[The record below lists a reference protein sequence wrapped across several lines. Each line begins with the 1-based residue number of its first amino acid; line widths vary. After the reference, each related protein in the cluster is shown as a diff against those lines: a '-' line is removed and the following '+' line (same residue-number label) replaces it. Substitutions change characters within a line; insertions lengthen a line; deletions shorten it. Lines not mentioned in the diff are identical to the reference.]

1 MADPVTE
8 LVSLLRAVG
17 MAEFVVIG
25 GLAVRFLTDERTA
38 RHTRDI
44 DLVAMNNDARDRL
57 VAHLESIGYR
67 VGATAGWHRAAM
79 PQPAPRPIVDIA
91 TNPIVNP
98 RTFEELTL
106 RGQPVPHKLED
117 MTVQVVSPN
126 DLALLKLAAHRD
138 QDVVDLLLLS
148 ERLSPK
154 AIAGAAELDDVER
167 TVSEGA
173 QTARLLTARGGL
185 TDLTE
190 ELLGRQATPR
200 EIESFERFLRDLEEE
215 GL

>member
-1 MADPVTE
+1 MADPVTD
-8 LVSLLRAVG
+8 LVALLRTVG
-17 MAEFVVIG
+17 TAEFVVIC
-25 GLAVRFLTDERTA
+25 GLAVRFLTDEGTA

-44 DLVAMNNDARDRL
+44 DLVAMNNGARDRL
-57 VAHLESIGYR
+57 VAHLGSIGYR
-67 VGATAGWHRAAM
+67 VGATVGWHRAAM
-79 PQPAPRPIVDIA
+79 PQPAARPIVDIA
-91 TNPIVNP
+91 SNPIVNP

-117 MTVQVVSPN
+117 ITVQVASPN

-138 QDVVDLLLLS
+138 QDIVDLLLLS

-154 AIAGAAELDDVER
+154 AIANAAELDDVER

-173 QTARLLTARGGL
+173 QSARLLSARGGL

-190 ELLGRQATPR
+190 ELLGRRATSG
-200 EIESFERFLRDLEEE
+200 EMDSFERFLRDLGDE